1 MEKINTLLM
10 KRINTPLMKKINIPL
25 MKKTIYPLTKKTI
38 YPVILLTLLLLV
50 SCKSKKNMVASLPR
64 PVLHT
69 DSIYPDTTNA
79 IAGLFAPDHSIL
91 KALAVSKNKKQHTKK
106 KETDTDADKSDR
118 MLRGP
123 QITSSSVDVSSVYT
137 GVDRVVKYDFTHRDV
152 PEAFEGFRIAFI
164 SDLHYKSLLKE
175 KGLNDLV
182 RLLIAQKADVLL
194 MGGDYQEGCE
204 YVEPLFS
211 ALARVKTPMGT
222 YGVMGNNDY
231 ERCHDDIVNT
241 MKHYGMHPLEHEVDT
256 LRKDGQQIIVAG
268 VCNPFDL
275 KQNGVSPTL
284 ALSPNDF
291 VILLVHTPDYVEDV
305 SVANTDIALAGHTHG
320 GQVRVFGYAP
330 IQNSH
335 YGTRFLTGLAYN
347 STKMPLIV
355 TNGIGTS
362 QMPVRIGAPAE
373 IIMITLHRLKE

>member
-10 KRINTPLMKKINIPL
+10 KRINTPL

-38 YPVILLTLLLLV
+38 YPVILLALLLLV
-50 SCKSKKNMVASLPR
+50 SCKSKKNMVASLPH

-79 IAGLFAPDHSIL
+79 IAGLFAPDHSKL

-118 MLRGP
+118 MLRGT

-241 MKHYGMHPLEHEVDT
+241 MKHYGMRPLEHEVDT
-256 LRKDGQQIIVAG
+256 LRKDGQQIIIAG
-268 VCNPFDL
+268 VRNPFDL
-275 KQNGVSPTL
+275 GRNGVSPTL
-284 ALSPNDF
+284 ALSPKDF
-291 VILLVHTPDYVEDV
+291 VILLVHTPDYIEDV
-305 SVANTDIALAGHTHG
+305 SVVNTDLALAGHTHG
-320 GQVRVFGYAP
+320 GQVRVFGVAP
-330 IQNSH
+330 ALNSH
-335 YGTRFLTGLAYN
+335 YGNRFITGLAYN
-347 STKMPLIV
+347 TATPLII

-362 QMPVRIGAPAE
+362 KLPIRVGAPAE
-373 IIMITLHRLKE
+373 IIVITLHRLTE

>member
-1 MEKINTLLM
+1 M
-10 KRINTPLMKKINIPL
+10 KRINTLL

-50 SCKSKKNMVASLPR
+50 SCKSKKNMVVTLPR
-64 PVLHT
+64 PVLNS

-79 IAGLFAPDHSIL
+79 IAGLFVPNHSQL
-91 KALAVSKNKKQHTKK
+91 KDLNVSKSKKQNTKK
-106 KETDTDADKSDR
+106 STSTDTHQSSDLV
-118 MLRGP
+118 LRGTK
-123 QITSSSVDVSSVYT
+123 ITSSSVDVSSVYT

-256 LRKDGQQIIVAG
+256 LQKDGQQIIIAG
-268 VCNPFDL
+268 VRNPFDL
-275 KQNGVSPTL
+275 GRNGVSPTL
-284 ALSPNDF
+284 ALSPKDF
-291 VILLVHTPDYVEDV
+291 VILLVHTPDYIEDV
-305 SVANTDIALAGHTHG
+305 SITNTDLALAGHTHG
-320 GQVRVFGYAP
+320 GQVRVFGVAP
-330 IQNSH
+330 ALSSH
-335 YGTRFLTGLAYN
+335 YGNRFVTGLAYN
-347 STKMPLIV
+347 SAKVPLII

-362 QMPVRIGAPAE
+362 KLPIRIGAPAE
-373 IIMITLHRLKE
+373 IIVITLHRLTE

>member
-1 MEKINTLLM
+1 
-10 KRINTPLMKKINIPL
+10 MKKI
-25 MKKTIYPLTKKTI
+25 KTI

-50 SCKSKKNMVASLPR
+50 SCKSKKNMVATLPR
-64 PVLHT
+64 PVLNS
-69 DSIYPDTTNA
+69 DSIYPDTANA
-79 IAGLFAPDHSIL
+79 IAGLFSPDHSQL
-91 KALAVSKNKKQHTKK
+91 KELNVSKNKKQNTKEK
-106 KETDTDADKSDR
+106 TSTDTHESSDLV
-118 MLRGP
+118 LRGTK
-123 QITSSSVDVSSVYT
+123 ITSSSVDVSSVYT

-241 MKHYGMHPLEHEVDT
+241 MKHYGMRPLEHEVDT
-256 LRKDGQQIIVAG
+256 LRKDGQQIIIAG
-268 VCNPFDL
+268 VRN
-275 KQNGVSPTL
+275 
-284 ALSPNDF
+284 
-291 VILLVHTPDYVEDV
+291 V
-305 SVANTDIALAGHTHG
+305 SVANTDLALAGHTHG
-320 GQVRVFGYAP
+320 GQVRVFGVAP
-330 IQNSH
+330 ALNSH
-335 YGTRFLTGLAYN
+335 YGNRFITGLAYN
-347 STKMPLIV
+347 SAKIPLII

-362 QMPVRIGAPAE
+362 KLPIRVGAPAE
-373 IIMITLHRLKE
+373 IIVITLHRLTE

>member
-1 MEKINTLLM
+1 
-10 KRINTPLMKKINIPL
+10 MKKINYLFIIFVL
-25 MKKTIYPLTKKTI
+25 FLF
-38 YPVILLTLLLLV
+38 V
-50 SCKSKKNMVASLPR
+50 SCKSKKNVVSTLPR
-64 PVLHT
+64 PVLNV
-69 DSIYPDTTNA
+69 DSVRPDSSAA
-79 IAGLFAPDHSIL
+79 IDGLFAPDHSQLADL
-91 KALAVSKNKKQHTKK
+91 KVSTKKQKKTAK
-106 KETDTDADKSDR
+106 KEAATEQEER
-118 MLRGP
+118 NLVLRGTK
-123 QITSSSVDVSSVYT
+123 ITSSTVNVPATYS
-137 GVDRVVKYDFTHRDV
+137 GIDRVVEYDFTHRDV

-175 KGLNDLV
+175 KGLNNLV
-182 RLLIAQKADVLL
+182 DLLIAQKPDVLL

-204 YVEPLFS
+204 
-211 ALARVKTPMGT
+211 
-222 YGVMGNNDY
+222 
-231 ERCHDDIVNT
+231 
-241 MKHYGMHPLEHEVDT
+241 
-256 LRKDGQQIIVAG
+256 LRKDGQQIILAG
-268 VCNPFDL
+268 VRNPFDL